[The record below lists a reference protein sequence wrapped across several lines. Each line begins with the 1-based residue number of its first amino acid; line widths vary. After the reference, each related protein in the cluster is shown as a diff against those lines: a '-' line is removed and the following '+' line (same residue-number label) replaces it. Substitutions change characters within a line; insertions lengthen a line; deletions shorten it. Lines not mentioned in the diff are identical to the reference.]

1 MSGGVVQDIVALF
14 GAPAAGNPAQY
25 LFERAIEAAGL
36 DCRFI
41 SCEVEPG
48 RLGEALTG
56 AEAMGFRGCL
66 LAGGL
71 RAAVLPAVE
80 PSAAAAFAEAA
91 SLLERGS
98 RGWLGHMTD
107 GRGLVEALRTHVD
120 PAGRRVVLLGAGPT
134 ARAIALE
141 LALAG
146 AAGLV
151 ICDPDAMRAAD
162 LVAAVTALDVT
173 ADAVPGDWPAIV
185 IPADAGIV
193 ISTPRGA
200 GVAPPVFADLRPD
213 LVVAEMTLAAEPA
226 AVGRQALAAG
236 ACLVDGLEI
245 HAARVGIDFLQLT
258 GTPADP
264 DVLREA
270 LDEFLA
276 AS

>member
-1 MSGGVVQDIVALF
+1 
-14 GAPAAGNPAQY
+14 
-25 LFERAIEAAGL
+25 
-36 DCRFI
+36 
-41 SCEVEPG
+41 
-48 RLGEALTG
+48 
-56 AEAMGFRGCL
+56 
-66 LAGGL
+66 
-71 RAAVLPAVE
+71 
-80 PSAAAAFAEAA
+80 
-91 SLLERGS
+91 
-98 RGWLGHMTD
+98 MTD